1 MPQVPMAVRR
11 ERAGLLRAAAA
22 GHAGA
27 LHRSLV
33 GTEQAIVVE
42 RGGRGHTAGFTPV
55 RFRELAVVGAL
66 VTRRVIAADA
76 AGVEV

>member
-22 GHAGA
+22 EHAGA
-27 LHRSLV
+27 LHASLV
-33 GTEQAIVVE
+33 GTEQAVVVE

-55 RFRELAVVGAL
+55 RFRDPAAVGAL
-66 VTRRVIAADA
+66 VSRRVVAADS